1 MLQLLTN
8 ILRGVARLFAGN
20 LIPGEPLTR
29 DPVSTFFKTLSLT
42 VLGRNVRV
50 RCEDAEAWA
59 LLVANYAQMQG
70 ELKTADLSYTVRRE
84 KASSAFV
91 IRRNGQEPLIASDD
105 SEFLFLFEKDMTIEL
120 QELRPDLYFIHAAV
134 VEFTGKALMLVGAS
148 GCGKSMTTWALLHHG
163 FRYLSDELGP
173 VDLKTFKVY
182 PYPHALCLKAEPPGS
197 YLLPEKTL
205 YTSRTLY
212 VPVEDLP
219 SGVVKGPIPLA
230 AIFFLCYR
238 PEGSAPT
245 VQPIS
250 KAAAGVHL
258 LANALN
264 PLAHPGDGLDG
275 AIEIAARDACFEL
288 LTADLPRTCTL
299 VKATLKWEL
308 PGGSIRSVG

>member
-1 MLQLLTN
+1 M
-8 ILRGVARLFAGN
+8 
-20 LIPGEPLTR
+20 
-29 DPVSTFFKTLSLT
+29 FFKTLSLT

-59 LLVANYAQMQG
+59 LSVANYAQMQG
-70 ELKTADLSYTVRRE
+70 ELKAPDLSYTVRRE

-105 SEFLFLFEKDMTIEL
+105 SELLFLFEKNITIEL
-120 QELRPDLYFIHAAV
+120 QKLRPDLYFIHAAV
-134 VEFTGKALMLVGAS
+134 VEFTGKALMLVGES
-148 GCGKSMTTWALLHHG
+148 GSGKSMTTWALLHHG

-173 VDLKTFKVY
+173 VDLKTFRVY
-182 PYPHALCLKAEPPGS
+182 PYPHALCLKSEPPDA
-197 YLLPEKTL
+197 YALPQKTL
-205 YTSRTLY
+205 HTSRTLH
-212 VPVEDLP
+212 VPVEELP
-219 SGVVKGPIPLA
+219 SRVVKSPMPLA
-230 AIFFLCYR
+230 AIFFLRYC
-238 PEGSAPT
+238 PEASAPS

-250 KAAAGVHL
+250 KAAAGARL
-258 LANALN
+258 IANALN

-275 AIEIAARDACFEL
+275 AIEIAARAACFEL